1 LRAVEV
7 DAKQGSKI
15 TDADVVV
22 ALEPGAN
29 GNRANDAADSITL
42 EAFVSDDV
50 ERVLGA
56 SVGTVGWTMR
66 RIMRRA
72 LRRAMRKALWK
83 ALRRALRPLVRRVLV
98 VL

>member
-15 TDADVVV
+15 TNADVIV
-22 ALEPGAN
+22 AFEPGAN
-29 GNRANDAADSITL
+29 GNRADDAADSITL

-56 SVGTVGWTMR
+56 SMGTVRRAMR
-66 RIMRRA
+66 RTMRRA
-72 LRRAMRKALWK
+72 LRK